1 MGAKCRSQ
9 CKRGYG
15 AVQQVRTAASPAEIT
30 AAKIQAIT
38 DAVQTAKTQIQTAQK
53 TAEERR
59 RNIGSLRATLLYNNV
74 CQPAKFYKLRPNAAP
89 EFVAE
94 RKGGVT
100 FAVDKD
106 GTWLLSE
113 AGNILTDRFGLL
125 LAGSGT
131 ITPSLNGRKPIKLGN
146 NLFY

>member
-1 MGAKCRSQ
+1 MR
-9 CKRGYG
+9 
-15 AVQQVRTAASPAEIT
+15 QVANSAEIT
-30 AAKIQAIT
+30 AAKIRAIT
-38 DAVQTAKTQIQTAQK
+38 NAVQTAKTQIQTAQK
-53 TAEERR
+53 AVEEAEERR

-89 EFVAE
+89 ELVAE

-106 GTWLLSE
+106 GNWLLSE
-113 AGNILTDRFGLL
+113 AGNISTDRFGLL
-125 LAGSGT
+125 LAGGSI
-131 ITPSLNGRKPIKLGN
+131 ITPLLNGREPIKLGK

>member
-15 AVQQVRTAASPAEIT
+15 AVQQVRTAASPTEIT

-59 RNIGSLRATLLYNNV
+59 RNIDSLRATLLYNLV
-74 CQPAKFYKLRPNAAP
+74 SGKK
-89 EFVAE
+89 
-94 RKGGVT
+94 
-100 FAVDKD
+100 DKYN
-106 GTWLLSE
+106 TY
-113 AGNILTDRFGLL
+113 TQ
-125 LAGSGT
+125 
-131 ITPSLNGRKPIKLGN
+131 GRKWHKIGSSEPGN
-146 NLFY
+146 PNGAYSS